1 VSDLSALDPG
11 TRVLVRDD
19 YPAGHIRTPVYVRGR
34 EGKITRR
41 IGKFSN
47 PETLAIGR
55 DGLPKKTLYE
65 VKFKQ
70 RDLWPDYDGTA
81 EDSLLIDLYEHW
93 LLKVSDD

>member
-1 VSDLSALDPG
+1 MTGCAALDPG

-34 EGKITRR
+34 EGEITRR
-41 IGKFSN
+41 IGKFGN

-55 DGLPKKTLYE
+55 DGLPKKMLYE

-70 RDLWPDYDGTA
+70 KDLWPDYTGPSD
-81 EDSLLIDLYEHW
+81 DSLLIDLYEHW